1 MADTPDDDHDPLDW
15 LDDRQA
21 AIVDAA
27 ITVLEVGIIDE
38 KLQRRLV
45 GALLDEVDMWAQ
57 ERDELASASMTGKP
71 N

>member
-45 GALLDEVDMWAQ
+45 GALLDEVDVWAQ
-57 ERDELASASMTGKP
+57 ERDELARASMTGKP